1 MFTPALVDRAFTVIY
16 DVGIRIGFLKK
27 LVILFGQAGVFYIKT
42 LFVKFRRC
50 DTSLIGL

>member
-27 LVILFGQAGVFYIKT
+27 LVILFGQAGVLYT
-42 LFVKFRRC
+42 DAQAL
-50 DTSLIGL
+50 